1 MALASSACAA
11 QGMNAMQEMNQC
23 VSSGIMVKSAARFL
37 LQTSLLVS
45 KVGDLSV
52 FHEILATINLGAPKA

>member
-1 MALASSACAA
+1 MYV
-11 QGMNAMQEMNQC
+11 C
-23 VSSGIMVKSAARFL
+23 VCGRFL

-52 FHEILATINLGAPKA
+52 FHKFFSTIDLDVAVA